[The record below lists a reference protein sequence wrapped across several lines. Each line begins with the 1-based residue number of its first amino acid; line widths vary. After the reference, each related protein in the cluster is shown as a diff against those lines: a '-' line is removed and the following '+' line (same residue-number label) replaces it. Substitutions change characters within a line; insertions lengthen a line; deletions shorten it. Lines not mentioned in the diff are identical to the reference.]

1 MRLTISNCTGYDC
14 LTDYARNCKLTTIVK
29 TKLTCC
35 SKCTTTFGSI
45 QVNKLTR
52 GGSNV
57 STFVFKSIPVFVLVL
72 FTSVLMSPYYP
83 CDLHL
88 YSPTWI
94 VRTWIKR
101 IHVLLEHILFP
112 LPNSCLFRKM
122 MYPFVEHIRRF
133 NTHSSNCSL
142 LLTEKKTPSPRE
154 IILKNLERLD
164 RNLIFEL
171 LLQIG
176 LATKGHNSK
185 LNSVNNLPSG
195 RGIKTINSCTD
206 NRLNKQSCFINI
218 VNIRAV
224 AQSVERATPDEEV
237 PGSIP
242 AVATRSLL
250 VGSVSV

>member
-1 MRLTISNCTGYDC
+1 MLQQVYNNYLIHTNQ
-14 LTDYARNCKLTTIVK
+14 
-29 TKLTCC
+29 
-35 SKCTTTFGSI
+35 
-45 QVNKLTR
+45 QVNTR
-52 GGSNV
+52 WIQCFNI
-57 STFVFKSIPVFVLVL
+57 FFKNLYLYLFWCF
-72 FTSVLMSPYYP
+72 FTSLSVFPHFP

-88 YSPTWI
+88 YSLTRIPV

-122 MYPFVEHIRRF
+122 MYPFVEQIRRF

-142 LLTEKKTPSPRE
+142 LLTEKKNPSPRE

-176 LATKGHNSK
+176 LATIEHNSK